1 MDPQVSY
8 YWKGVSP
15 LSGEMGDPFAV
26 HWTGSLLAPTSGTYR
41 IGVKGFSHYAL
52 YLDGDLLVEFDSVH
66 HAVTRTADVELVA
79 GRLYDLRLD
88 YASRGLDP
96 QVQLLWAPPGEDPLG
111 AALAAAE
118 DADVIVAV
126 LGLTPELEGEEMPV
140 HVPGFAGGDRTDLAL
155 PRPQQELLERLHALG
170 KPVVLVLL
178 AGSAISIP
186 WAAEHIPAIL
196 QAWYPGEEGGHA
208 VADVLLG
215 DYNPAGRLPVT
226 IYRSVD
232 DLPPFSDYQ
241 HGRAHLPLLPRR
253 AALPLWL
260 WAQLQHLRLRQPAS

>member
-1 MDPQVSY
+1 MTCASI
-8 YWKGVSP
+8 SP
-15 LSGEMGDPFAV
+15 AGGSIPRCSSSG
-26 HWTGSLLAPTSGTYR
+26 L
-41 IGVKGFSHYAL
+41 
-52 YLDGDLLVEFDSVH
+52 
-66 HAVTRTADVELVA
+66 
-79 GRLYDLRLD
+79 
-88 YASRGLDP
+88 
-96 QVQLLWAPPGEDPLG
+96 PPAEDPLG

-126 LGLTPELEGEEMPV
+126 LGLSPELEGEEMPV

-155 PRPQQELLERLHALG
+155 PRPQQELLERLYALG

-232 DLPPFSDYQ
+232 DLPPFTDYNMEG
-241 HGRAHLPLLPRR
+241 HTYRYFPRR

-260 WAQLQHLRLRQPAS
+260 RAELQHLRLRQPAS